1 MFVTVLLV
9 GGLIGVSL
17 LLKSLLYR
25 VRIPGL
31 VGWICLGLLC
41 RIVDLRWS
49 ILTEPRLEILD
60 FLSYL
65 GVAALL
71 FRIGLESDFGKLL
84 GELRP
89 ATIVWAAN
97 VVLSGAVGFAASY
110 FLLGLN
116 AIQSLLLGVAL
127 TATSVGVTVTT
138 WREAHMLD
146 TREGH
151 LLLDVA
157 ELDDASSIL
166 LMGFIFALLPA
177 LNGSGAGAPVKGFT
191 TATLSFLGRMAALA
205 GVCLLFARYAER
217 PLMRFVAKQEDE
229 PDQALTV
236 ASVGLIVA
244 AVAALMGF
252 SLALGAF
259 FAGLAFSRDPRAI
272 KLDASF
278 KSVYELFGPFFFIGI
293 GLSFSPEVGS
303 RMLVPAVVL
312 LLAAIVGKVA
322 GTSVP
327 AAATANWPHG
337 LVLGISMV
345 PRAEITMVILERGR
359 AAGSVLLPPKV
370 FSAMVVVSLLTCIL
384 APITTLG
391 LLKRM
396 GRD

>member
-9 GGLIGVSL
+9 GGLIGTSL
-17 LLKSLLYR
+17 LLKSLLYH

-31 VGWICLGLLC
+31 AGWICLGLCC
-41 RIVDLRWS
+41 RILDLQWPF
-49 ILTEPRLEILD
+49 LTESRLEILD

-71 FRIGLESDFGKLL
+71 FRIGLESDFSKLL

-97 VVLSGAVGFAASY
+97 VAVSGAVGFAASY
-110 FLLGLN
+110 YILGYTGV
-116 AIQSLLLGVAL
+116 QSLLLGIAL

-138 WREAHMLD
+138 WREARMLD

-166 LMGFIFALLPA
+166 LMGFTFALLPA
-177 LNGSGAGAPVKGFT
+177 INGADAGVPVKGF
-191 TATLSFLGRMAALA
+191 AMAVLSFLGRMGLLA
-205 GVCLLFARYAER
+205 GACLAFAKYAER
-217 PLMRFVAKQEDE
+217 PLMSFVARQEAE

-236 ASVGLIVA
+236 ASVGLIIA
-244 AVAALMGF
+244 AIAAMMGF

-259 FAGLAFSRDPRAI
+259 FAGLAFSRDPRAV

-278 KSVYELFGPFFFIGI
+278 RSVYELFGPFFFIGI
-293 GLSFSPEVGS
+293 GLSFSPQVTLS
-303 RMLVPAVVL
+303 IFWPVVVL
-312 LLAAIVGKVA
+312 LLAAVVGKVA
-322 GTSVP
+322 GTSAP
-327 AAATANWPHG
+327 AAALSNWPHG

-359 AAGSVLLPPKV
+359 AASSVLLPPRV
-370 FSAMVVVSLLTCIL
+370 FSAMILVSLLTCIL
-384 APITTLG
+384 APITASA
-391 LLKRM
+391 LLKRL
-396 GRD
+396 RAD